1 MTRLLLGL
9 PAPAKINLF
18 LHVIGR
24 RPDGYHELQT
34 AFALL
39 DLADLLDFESTADGT
54 IERDGDVI
62 GDAKLDLCVRAAQAL
77 QAASGA
83 AQGVKIRVEKRVP
96 AGSGL
101 GGGSSDAATTLLA
114 LNRLWQLDWPRARLA
129 EIGGRL
135 GADVPFFL
143 QRTAAFGEGTGE
155 RLTPV
160 ELPPLSVLLVHPNVH
175 VSTVEVFNAPELT
188 RDTKP
193 TKISSF
199 SAAASEI
206 ARIPFGIND
215 LEAVVR
221 RRVAAVDAAV
231 GLVEGVVGQCA
242 GYARM
247 TGSGSAVFALFAS
260 AQEAA
265 QAAERIGTQAPSDWS
280 VRVAPTLGEHPL
292 AAW

>member
-1 MTRLLLGL
+1 
-9 PAPAKINLF
+9 
-18 LHVIGR
+18 
-24 RPDGYHELQT
+24 
-34 AFALL
+34 
-39 DLADLLDFESTADGT
+39 
-54 IERDGDVI
+54 
-62 GDAKLDLCVRAAQAL
+62 
-77 QAASGA
+77 
-83 AQGVKIRVEKRVP
+83 VKIRVEKRVP

-129 EIGGRL
+129 GIGGRL

-143 QRTAAFGEGTGE
+143 QRSHAFGEGTGE
-155 RLTPV
+155 RLTPI

-175 VSTVEVFNAPELT
+175 VSTVEIFNAPELT

-221 RRVAAVDAAV
+221 GRVAAVDAAL
-231 GLVEGVVGQCA
+231 GLVQQVVGKMA

-247 TGSGSAVFALFAS
+247 TGSGSAVFALFAG
-260 AQEAA
+260 AHEAA
-265 QAAERIGTQAPSDWS
+265 QAAERVGAQAPSDWS